1 MSVLKSLRVRLVA
14 YAAGVM
20 AIVLVAAG
28 IGLTSLFS
36 RHLERRVGVEL
47 DTHIVQLSGSLRIGA
62 DGALTLVRQP
72 VDPRFN
78 RIYGGLYWQITDTMS
93 GARMR
98 SRSLWDS
105 ALALPDD
112 PLEPGAIHVHDASG
126 PDGQELLVHEQAF
139 LVPVGGRDHD
149 VRLSV
154 ALDRAEIASL
164 EADFARD
171 ITPALALLGL
181 FLLAGF
187 SIQIGAGLKPLGSM
201 RERLADIRAG
211 RSARLSS
218 DVPSE
223 VAPLVDEINEL
234 LAAQE
239 ADLVRARDRAA
250 DLAHGLKTPLTAL
263 ATDIARLRDKGET
276 AIADDLD
283 EVSTR
288 MRRHMEREL
297 ARARVRHGRA
307 AVSAPVAT
315 LVAGIVRTLERTPDG
330 RGKTYALD
338 IADSVAAPMDGDD
351 LAELLGNLMENAT
364 RHAKERIAVSALREG
379 GKLTLIIEDDGP
391 GLDATARA
399 TVLARG
405 KRLDEAGGGAGL
417 GLAIVRDILAAY
429 EGDLALEEADLG
441 GLKAVVTL
449 PA

>member
-1 MSVLKSLRVRLVA
+1 MSIFKSLRVRLVA
-14 YAAGVM
+14 YAAAVM
-20 AIVLVAAG
+20 AIVLVVAG

-36 RHLERRVGVEL
+36 RHLERRVGAEL
-47 DTHIVQLSGSLRIGA
+47 DTHIAQLAGGLRIA
-62 DGALTLVRQP
+62 EDGTLTLVREP
-72 VDPRFN
+72 ADPRFA
-78 RIYGGLYWQITDTMS
+78 RIYGGLYWQITDTTS
-93 GARMR
+93 GSVLR

-105 ALALPDD
+105 ALGLPADA
-112 PLEPGAIHVHDASG
+112 LEPGTIHVHDAA
-126 PDGQELLVHEQAF
+126 GQNGQQLLVHEQAF
-139 LVPVGGRDHD
+139 LVPVAGSDHE

-154 ALDRAEIASL
+154 ALDRAELAAL
-164 EADFARD
+164 ETDFAHD

-187 SIQIGAGLKPLGSM
+187 SIQIGAGLRPLGSV

-211 RSARLSS
+211 RTTRLAS

-263 ATDIARLRDKGET
+263 ATDIGRLRDKGET

-297 ARARVRHGRA
+297 ARARVRHGRSG
-307 AVSAPVAT
+307 VSTPVST
-315 LVAGIVRTLERTPDG
+315 VVAGIVRTLERTPQG
-330 RGKTYALD
+330 RGKVFDRD
-338 IADSVAAPMDGDD
+338 IADGLTARVDGDD

-364 RHAKERIAVSALREG
+364 RHAATRVAVTASCANGQLR
-379 GKLTLIIEDDGP
+379 LAVEDDGP
-391 GLDATARA
+391 GLDADARA

-405 KRLDEAGGGAGL
+405 KRLDEAGEGAGL
-417 GLAIVRDILAAY
+417 GLAIVQDILAAY
-429 EGDLALEEADLG
+429 DGTLDLQPSGDG
-441 GLKAVVTL
+441 GLKVIVTL